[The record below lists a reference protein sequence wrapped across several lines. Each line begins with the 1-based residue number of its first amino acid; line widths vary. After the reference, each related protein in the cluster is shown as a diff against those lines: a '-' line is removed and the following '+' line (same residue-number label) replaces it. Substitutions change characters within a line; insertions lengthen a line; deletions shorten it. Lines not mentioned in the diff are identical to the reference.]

1 MGRFRAGDAA
11 YIVESERVV
20 REGKIV
26 KCTGGIYLFRF
37 AEGGAISV
45 KEHRLY
51 HSEEE
56 AQTEIDRIRHERCGT
71 DLRAIA
77 K

>member
-11 YIVESERVV
+11 FIVESERII

-37 AEGGAISV
+37 IEGGGISV

-56 AQTEIDRIRHERCGT
+56 AQTEIDRIRLERCGT